1 MKSTVKKLDKSQ
13 VEITIEVSTLEM
25 QPYLQRTAERLAKEM
40 KIEGFRPGKAPYE
53 IIKQKVG
60 DMGLLQESIDDV
72 ISATYYEVL
81 KTEKIVTIGQ
91 PSIDVEKVAPDN
103 DFVYRAT
110 ASVLPNVKIG
120 DWKKLKVKSEEVKIT
135 NEQVDKIIEDIRKMQ
150 ATEKLVE
157 REAKTGD
164 KVEVNFEVFLDKVPI
179 EKGKQ
184 DKYPVVI
191 GENKFIPGFEEK
203 IIGMKAGAE
212 KEFELKFPEKYFDKK
227 MAGKTAE
234 FKVKCNSV
242 FEIELPELND
252 AFASS
257 VSADKFKTVAEVKK
271 NVLENLKAEE
281 GGKQEQKV
289 EIEMLDKLVDISE
302 FEAIPDL
309 LIDNEVHKMV
319 HELEHSIS
327 NQGFNFADY
336 LKSLNKTEEDLKT
349 EFRPQAEKRVKI
361 SILAREIYVQEKFE
375 VRDDEI
381 EAEIEVVMQNYP
393 NNEDV
398 RKQLE
403 TETYKDYLKNT
414 IGNRKVIEF
423 LKKEIIVK

>member
-1 MKSTVKKLDKSQ
+1 MKSSVKKLDKSQ
-13 VEITIEVSTLEM
+13 VEITIEVSAMEM
-25 QPYLQRTAERLAKEM
+25 QPYLEKTAQRLAKEM

-72 ISATYYEVL
+72 ISATYYQIL
-81 KTEKIVTIGQ
+81 KDEKIVTIGQ
-91 PSIDVEKVAPDN
+91 PSIDIEKVAPGN
-103 DFVYRAT
+103 DFVYKAT

-135 NEQVDKIIEDIRKMQ
+135 DEQVDKIIEDIRKMQ

-157 REAKTGD
+157 REAKVGD
-164 KVEVNFEVFLDKVPI
+164 KVEVNFEVFIDKVPV
-179 EKGKQ
+179 ERGKQ

-203 IIGMKAGAE
+203 IIGMKSGE
-212 KEFELKFPEKYFDKK
+212 VKEFELKFPEKYFDKK
-227 MAGKTAE
+227 MAGKIAE
-234 FKVKCNSV
+234 FRVKCNGV
-242 FEIELPELND
+242 FQIELPELND
-252 AFASS
+252 EFAKSI
-257 VSADKFKTVAEVKK
+257 SAGKFKNVIEIKE

-289 EIEMLDKLVDISE
+289 EIEMLDKLVEISE
-302 FEAIPDL
+302 FEEVPNL

-319 HELEHSIS
+319 HELEHNIS

-336 LKSLNKTEEDLKT
+336 LKSLNKTEDDLKT
-349 EFRPQAEKRVKI
+349 EFKPQAEKRVKI
-361 SILAREIYVQEKFE
+361 SILTREIYIQEKFE

-381 EAEIEVVMQNYP
+381 EAEVEAMMQNYP
-393 NNEDV
+393 NSPDV

-403 TETYKDYLKNT
+403 TETYKDYLRNV
-414 IGNRKVIEF
+414 IGNRKVIDF
-423 LKKEIIVK
+423 LKQEIITK